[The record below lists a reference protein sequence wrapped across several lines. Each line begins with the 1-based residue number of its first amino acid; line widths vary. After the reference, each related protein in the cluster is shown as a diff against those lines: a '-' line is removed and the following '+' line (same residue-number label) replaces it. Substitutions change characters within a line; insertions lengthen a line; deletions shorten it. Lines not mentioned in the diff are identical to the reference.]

1 MSGRTGVDDL
11 LQRILHGDEEALE
24 ELRAQCQL
32 QRARSHG
39 MGNTALYYAA
49 CSGNVR
55 LRALRAIRRPRLRGA
70 GAACR

>member
-1 MSGRTGVDDL
+1 MSGRGGVDAL

-24 ELRAQCQL
+24 QLRELSQL

-49 CSGNVR
+49 CSGKVSI
-55 LRALRAIRRPRLRGA
+55 RAA
-70 GAACR
+70 GASTCQRSRAVGAARR